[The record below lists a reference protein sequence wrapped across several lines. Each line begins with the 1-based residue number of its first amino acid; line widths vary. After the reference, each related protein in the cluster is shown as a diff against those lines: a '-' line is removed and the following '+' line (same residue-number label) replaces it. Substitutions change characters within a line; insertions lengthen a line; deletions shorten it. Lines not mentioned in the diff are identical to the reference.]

1 MLVAYT
7 VFTYDIQRAAQ
18 MAGEDDEMPGIPQHN
33 VPTDSETDD
42 DAMNEIESG
51 TEESDIPH
59 GQGING
65 VERAA
70 T

>member
-1 MLVAYT
+1 
-7 VFTYDIQRAAQ
+7 

-65 VERAA
+65 VERA
-70 T
+70 TT